1 MRPAVI
7 LCNDTDYFLRHRT
20 PVAEAL
26 VASGRRVVV
35 VSGGR
40 RPLATEMKGWE
51 HVFVPIERWSFAPA
65 RDAALLLRSLRLLL
79 ALRPAAVHLITL
91 KPAVVGGQAALL
103 ARLFTRRPQRIVVTI
118 PGLGRLMSPGSDH
131 TGWRHRASRA
141 LVRAAIRLLS
151 VSRRVSF
158 TFETGHDRDLWVA
171 HGLVPASRAHVIGGA
186 GVDPARFHPPA
197 EPRPDRPL
205 TVLFASRLLKAKGL
219 DAFVSAAEALRHRA
233 GCRFVVA
240 GMAEPDEPD
249 RFPVEEL
256 GSLPNLDFLGESR
269 DMPGLLRSVDVVCL
283 PTRYGEGIPRIL
295 IEAAATGLP
304 CIATDFEG
312 CREIV
317 RHEVNGLLIAPGP
330 AARMAEDIRCAV
342 ERYLDQPE
350 LLARHGEASLAA
362 FRGGPFRETDVV
374 AAFLKLLLPERD
386 QG

>member
-26 VASGRRVVV
+26 AASGRRVVV

-40 RPLATEMKGWE
+40 GPLASETQGWE
-51 HVFVPIERWSFAPA
+51 HVFVPIERWSFSPA
-65 RDAALLLRSLRLLL
+65 RDLALLIRSLSLLLR
-79 ALRPAAVHLITL
+79 LRPAAVHLITL
-91 KPAVVGGQAALL
+91 KPAVFGGLAALA
-103 ARLFTRRPQRIVVTI
+103 ARLLTRHPRRTVVTI

-131 TGWRHRASRA
+131 AGFRHRASRA

-151 VSRRVSF
+151 RSRDARF
-158 TFETGHDRDLWVA
+158 TFETRHDRDLWVA
-171 HGLVPASRAHVIGGA
+171 QGLISAERAHVIGGA

-197 EPRPDRPL
+197 GSRPDRPL

-219 DAFVSAAEALRHRA
+219 DAFVSAAAALGHRT
-233 GCRFVVA
+233 GCKFLVA

-249 RFPVEEL
+249 RFPVEKL
-256 GSLPNLDFLGESR
+256 AALPNLDFIGESR
-269 DMPGLLRSVDVVCL
+269 DMPSLLRGVDVVCL

-304 CIATDFEG
+304 CITTDFEG

-317 RHEVNGLLIAPGP
+317 RHEANGFLVPPG
-330 AARMAEDIRCAV
+330 ASAQMADAIRRAV
-342 ERYLDQPE
+342 ERYLDEPE
-350 LLARHGEASLAA
+350 LLARHGEASLAV
-362 FRGGPFRETDVV
+362 FRAGPFREADVV
-374 AAFLKLLLPERD
+374 AAFLKLLTPEGDRD
-386 QG
+386 